1 MSRKKAKKRRGK
13 QASFCKRLQVQRMP
27 GLITWKKRV
36 GEVYPA
42 DKFVFRPPCKAAKV
56 VRSQN
61 SISCTGPPKTPDEG
75 EHWKED
81 RPDKSK
87 DVTVDRSTYTW
98 DKDVEDSH
106 VVHNT
111 KYGSQ
116 LLLEKLDRK
125 ELLDR
130 KGTYLYEVD
139 RGAYQSKE
147 QDQEHFKELDRKE
160 QGMIESQPSLEVTL
174 HN

>member
-1 MSRKKAKKRRGK
+1 M
-13 QASFCKRLQVQRMP
+13 
-27 GLITWKKRV
+27 
-36 GEVYPA
+36 
-42 DKFVFRPPCKAAKV
+42 
-56 VRSQN
+56 
-61 SISCTGPPKTPDEG
+61 
-75 EHWKED
+75 
-81 RPDKSK
+81 
-87 DVTVDRSTYTW
+87 
-98 DKDVEDSH
+98 EDSH

-116 LLLEKLDRK
+116 VLLEKLDRK

-147 QDQEHFKELDRKE
+147 QDQEHFKELNRKE
-160 QGMIESQPSLEVTL
+160 HGMTGSQPSLEVTL